1 MTTTSERK
9 ALERETGYQSG
20 VGRVWGFGR
29 DGDRFVAES
38 LEPNPDLR
46 GLEAVRVWD
55 EMSRTDDQV
64 GSALRALRTPVTSAG
79 WALTNTDDVDDNVVE
94 FVRSNIGLPK
104 AGESRGR
111 REHEGIV
118 FSEHLA
124 QAFKAAIYGY
134 ACVDE
139 ETEALTRTGW
149 KHHWELTT
157 DDELL
162 TLNPETGRSEWHRP
176 ERINRWE
183 GTHKVRVL
191 DGRSH
196 SSVTTDDHNWIT
208 RAHDTGKLR
217 FKKTAQL
224 NQNDR
229 ILMAAKSDGLPTEK
243 KYTDAFVKL
252 VAWFYTEGHIRPG
265 TGAAIYQSH
274 GVNEP
279 YVNEIREVLTEVFGP
294 PCTDRTLGSVSNAYH
309 GRPAWRE
316 IRRTDRD
323 ATEFSLSKDAAR
335 DLTDIAPGRVVPV
348 SFICDLTE
356 DQLHMFVETSV
367 KADGWFVKKDGA
379 MMLVQKNPKMLD
391 AAEVAAALLGI
402 ATVRSTTGDKRRG
415 STYYTTRFK
424 FTTETRPVHA
434 AARSDNKRSKDTW
447 ETLEGLVWC
456 PTVTHRT
463 WYARRRGT
471 QWFTGNC
478 FEQVYAYNP
487 DDGYLHLRKLAP
499 RDQTTIEEIEVG
511 EDGGL
516 RAVRQAAPALSSSRG
531 GIPQARRIPV
541 ESLVFYCVGRD
552 GADWYGT
559 SVLRQA
565 YRPWFFKDRLERIGV
580 QIVERNGMGVP
591 VATVS
596 NSADHGMVDEALANF
611 RAGATAYAKFPEGVD
626 FKLVGVSGSTVDPL
640 PQIKHYSQQISKA
653 LAQGFQDLG
662 HDAGARSLGETF
674 LKVAL
679 RASQEIADLIADTFT
694 EHVIRDLVEL
704 NFGEGTPYPV
714 LSPGDIVANGDTDSA
729 VLVDL
734 ADAGLITPDQGLE
747 KHLRAQHGL
756 PELDPTTTR
765 TVQGETDA
773 PPVLGLS
780 ERPDLDRLEAL
791 TERLASMRDARGH
804 EQ

>member
-29 DGDRFVAES
+29 EGDRFVAES

-79 WALTNTDDVDDNVVE
+79 WALTNTDDVDEDVVE
-94 FVRSNIGLPK
+94 FVRRNIGLPK

-124 QAFKAAIYGY
+124 QAFKAAIYG
-134 ACVDE
+134 
-139 ETEALTRTGW
+139 
-149 KHHWELTT
+149 H
-157 DDELL
+157 
-162 TLNPETGRSEWHRP
+162 
-176 ERINRWE
+176 
-183 GTHKVRVL
+183 
-191 DGRSH
+191 
-196 SSVTTDDHNWIT
+196 
-208 RAHDTGKLR
+208 
-217 FKKTAQL
+217 
-224 NQNDR
+224 
-229 ILMAAKSDGLPTEK
+229 
-243 KYTDAFVKL
+243 
-252 VAWFYTEGHIRPG
+252 
-265 TGAAIYQSH
+265 AI
-274 GVNEP
+274 
-279 YVNEIREVLTEVFGP
+279 
-294 PCTDRTLGSVSNAYH
+294 
-309 GRPAWRE
+309 
-316 IRRTDRD
+316 
-323 ATEFSLSKDAAR
+323 
-335 DLTDIAPGRVVPV
+335 
-348 SFICDLTE
+348 
-356 DQLHMFVETSV
+356 
-367 KADGWFVKKDGA
+367 
-379 MMLVQKNPKMLD
+379 
-391 AAEVAAALLGI
+391 
-402 ATVRSTTGDKRRG
+402 
-415 STYYTTRFK
+415 
-424 FTTETRPVHA
+424 
-434 AARSDNKRSKDTW
+434 
-447 ETLEGLVWC
+447 
-456 PTVTHRT
+456 
-463 WYARRRGT
+463 
-471 QWFTGNC
+471 

-487 DDGYLHLRKLAP
+487 EDGYLHLRKLAP

-516 RAVRQAAPALSSSRG
+516 KAVRQTAPALDAARG

-591 VATVS
+591 VAMVGRDV
-596 NSADHGMVDEALANF
+596 DHGMVDEALANF

-679 RASQEIADLIADTFT
+679 RASQEIADLIADVFT

-734 ADAGLITPDQGLE
+734 AVAGLLTPDQGLE

-756 PELDPTTTR
+756 PELDPTVESVEGDKADDLAKKATAAGVLIRAGFDPEAAMTTAGLDPIKHSGLLPVTLQR
-765 TVQGETDA
+765 PEDTKSVDKTLPNTV
-773 PPVLGLS
+773 GLS
-780 ERPDLDRLEAL
+780 EGTETDKQLELVRELKAL
-791 TERLASMRDARGH
+791 REARGH
-804 EQ
+804 DR

>member
-9 ALERETGYQSG
+9 ALEREAGYQSG

-29 DGDRFVAES
+29 EGDRFVAES

-79 WALTNTDDVDDNVVE
+79 WALTNTDDVEDNVVE

-104 AGESRGR
+104 AGESRAR
-111 REHEGIV
+111 REHQGIV

-124 QAFKAAIYGY
+124 QAFKAAIYG
-134 ACVDE
+134 
-139 ETEALTRTGW
+139 
-149 KHHWELTT
+149 H
-157 DDELL
+157 
-162 TLNPETGRSEWHRP
+162 
-176 ERINRWE
+176 
-183 GTHKVRVL
+183 
-191 DGRSH
+191 
-196 SSVTTDDHNWIT
+196 
-208 RAHDTGKLR
+208 
-217 FKKTAQL
+217 
-224 NQNDR
+224 
-229 ILMAAKSDGLPTEK
+229 
-243 KYTDAFVKL
+243 
-252 VAWFYTEGHIRPG
+252 
-265 TGAAIYQSH
+265 
-274 GVNEP
+274 
-279 YVNEIREVLTEVFGP
+279 YV
-294 PCTDRTLGSVSNAYH
+294 
-309 GRPAWRE
+309 
-316 IRRTDRD
+316 
-323 ATEFSLSKDAAR
+323 
-335 DLTDIAPGRVVPV
+335 
-348 SFICDLTE
+348 
-356 DQLHMFVETSV
+356 
-367 KADGWFVKKDGA
+367 
-379 MMLVQKNPKMLD
+379 
-391 AAEVAAALLGI
+391 
-402 ATVRSTTGDKRRG
+402 
-415 STYYTTRFK
+415 
-424 FTTETRPVHA
+424 
-434 AARSDNKRSKDTW
+434 
-447 ETLEGLVWC
+447 
-456 PTVTHRT
+456 
-463 WYARRRGT
+463 
-471 QWFTGNC
+471 
-478 FEQVYAYNP
+478 FEQVYDYSDP
-487 DDGYLHLRKLAP
+487 RFGGDGYTHLQKLAP
-499 RDQTTIEEIEVG
+499 RDPTTIREIQVG
-511 EDGGL
+511 RDGGL
-516 RAVRQAAPALSSSRG
+516 KAVVQEPEPLGASRG
-531 GIPQARRIPV
+531 QIPQPVPIPV

-611 RAGATAYAKFPEGVD
+611 RAGASAFAKFPEGVD

-662 HDAGARSLGETF
+662 HDSGARSLGETF

-756 PELDPTTTR
+756 PELTEDDTPMEGDKADDLAKKATAAGVLIRAGFDPEAAMATAGLDPIKHSGLLPVTLQRPEDTR
-765 TVQGETDA
+765 SVDKTLPNTV
-773 PPVLGLS
+773 GLS
-780 ERPDLDRLEAL
+780 ESTETDKQLELVRELKAL
-791 TERLASMRDARGH
+791 REARGH
-804 EQ
+804 DR

>member
-9 ALERETGYQSG
+9 ALEREKGYQSG

-64 GSALRALRTPVTSAG
+64 GSAARALRTPVTSAG
-79 WALTNTDDVDDNVVE
+79 WALTHTDDVAPDVVE
-94 FVRSNIGLPK
+94 FVRRHIGLPK
-104 AGESRGR
+104 AGESRAR
-111 REHEGIV
+111 REHQGIV

-124 QAFKAAIYGY
+124 QAFKAA
-134 ACVDE
+134 
-139 ETEALTRTGW
+139 L
-149 KHHWELTT
+149 
-157 DDELL
+157 
-162 TLNPETGRSEWHRP
+162 
-176 ERINRWE
+176 
-183 GTHKVRVL
+183 
-191 DGRSH
+191 
-196 SSVTTDDHNWIT
+196 
-208 RAHDTGKLR
+208 
-217 FKKTAQL
+217 F
-224 NQNDR
+224 
-229 ILMAAKSDGLPTEK
+229 
-243 KYTDAFVKL
+243 
-252 VAWFYTEGHIRPG
+252 GH
-265 TGAAIYQSH
+265 
-274 GVNEP
+274 
-279 YVNEIREVLTEVFGP
+279 YV
-294 PCTDRTLGSVSNAYH
+294 
-309 GRPAWRE
+309 
-316 IRRTDRD
+316 
-323 ATEFSLSKDAAR
+323 
-335 DLTDIAPGRVVPV
+335 
-348 SFICDLTE
+348 
-356 DQLHMFVETSV
+356 
-367 KADGWFVKKDGA
+367 
-379 MMLVQKNPKMLD
+379 
-391 AAEVAAALLGI
+391 
-402 ATVRSTTGDKRRG
+402 
-415 STYYTTRFK
+415 
-424 FTTETRPVHA
+424 
-434 AARSDNKRSKDTW
+434 
-447 ETLEGLVWC
+447 
-456 PTVTHRT
+456 
-463 WYARRRGT
+463 
-471 QWFTGNC
+471 
-478 FEQVYAYNP
+478 FEQVYAYSDP
-487 DDGYLHLRKLAP
+487 RFGGDGYLHLRKLAP
-499 RDQTTIEEIEVG
+499 RHPTTIEEIEVG

-516 RAVRQAAPALSSSRG
+516 KAVRQTAPALDAARG

-591 VATVS
+591 VATVGRDV
-596 NSADHGMVDEALANF
+596 DHGMVDEALANF

-662 HDAGARSLGETF
+662 HDSGARSLGETF

-734 ADAGLITPDQGLE
+734 AGAGLLTPDQGLE

-756 PELDPTTTR
+756 PELSEDDIPMEGDKADDLAKKATAAGVLIRAGFDPEAAMTTAGLDPIKHSGLLPVTLQRPEDTR
-765 TVQGETDA
+765 SVDKTLPNTV
-773 PPVLGLS
+773 GLS

>member
-29 DGDRFVAES
+29 GDDRFVAES

-79 WALTNTDDVDDNVVE
+79 WALTNTDDVDPDVVE

-104 AGESRGR
+104 PGEARGR

-124 QAFKAAIYGY
+124 QAFKSAIYG
-134 ACVDE
+134 
-139 ETEALTRTGW
+139 
-149 KHHWELTT
+149 
-157 DDELL
+157 
-162 TLNPETGRSEWHRP
+162 
-176 ERINRWE
+176 
-183 GTHKVRVL
+183 
-191 DGRSH
+191 
-196 SSVTTDDHNWIT
+196 
-208 RAHDTGKLR
+208 
-217 FKKTAQL
+217 
-224 NQNDR
+224 
-229 ILMAAKSDGLPTEK
+229 
-243 KYTDAFVKL
+243 
-252 VAWFYTEGHIRPG
+252 
-265 TGAAIYQSH
+265 
-274 GVNEP
+274 
-279 YVNEIREVLTEVFGP
+279 
-294 PCTDRTLGSVSNAYH
+294 
-309 GRPAWRE
+309 
-316 IRRTDRD
+316 
-323 ATEFSLSKDAAR
+323 
-335 DLTDIAPGRVVPV
+335 
-348 SFICDLTE
+348 
-356 DQLHMFVETSV
+356 
-367 KADGWFVKKDGA
+367 
-379 MMLVQKNPKMLD
+379 
-391 AAEVAAALLGI
+391 
-402 ATVRSTTGDKRRG
+402 
-415 STYYTTRFK
+415 
-424 FTTETRPVHA
+424 HA
-434 AARSDNKRSKDTW
+434 
-447 ETLEGLVWC
+447 V
-456 PTVTHRT
+456 
-463 WYARRRGT
+463 
-471 QWFTGNC
+471 
-478 FEQVYAYNP
+478 FEQVYAYNEQ
-487 DDGYLHLRKLAP
+487 DGYLHLRKLAP

-516 RAVRQAAPALSSSRG
+516 KAVRQAAPALSAARG

-591 VATVS
+591 VATVG
-596 NSADHGMVDEALANF
+596 NGVDHDMVDQALANF
-611 RAGATAYAKFPEGVD
+611 RAGASAFAKFPEGVD

-662 HDAGARSLGETF
+662 HDTGARSLGETF

-734 ADAGLITPDQGLE
+734 AGAGLITPDQGLE

-756 PELDPTTTR
+756 PELAEDDTPLEGDKADDLAKKATAAGVLIRAGFDPEAAMITAGLDPIKHSGLLPVTLQRPEDTR
-765 TVQGETDA
+765 SVDRTLPNTV
-773 PPVLGLS
+773 GLS
-780 ERPDLDRLEAL
+780 ENTDLDRLEAL
-791 TERLASMRDARGH
+791 TERLAGMREARGH

>member
-29 DGDRFVAES
+29 EGDRFVAES

-94 FVRSNIGLPK
+94 FVRTNIGLPK
-104 AGESRGR
+104 PGEARGR
-111 REHEGIV
+111 REHQGIV

-124 QAFKAAIYGY
+124 QAFKAAIYG
-134 ACVDE
+134 
-139 ETEALTRTGW
+139 
-149 KHHWELTT
+149 H
-157 DDELL
+157 
-162 TLNPETGRSEWHRP
+162 
-176 ERINRWE
+176 
-183 GTHKVRVL
+183 
-191 DGRSH
+191 
-196 SSVTTDDHNWIT
+196 
-208 RAHDTGKLR
+208 
-217 FKKTAQL
+217 
-224 NQNDR
+224 
-229 ILMAAKSDGLPTEK
+229 
-243 KYTDAFVKL
+243 
-252 VAWFYTEGHIRPG
+252 
-265 TGAAIYQSH
+265 AI
-274 GVNEP
+274 
-279 YVNEIREVLTEVFGP
+279 
-294 PCTDRTLGSVSNAYH
+294 
-309 GRPAWRE
+309 
-316 IRRTDRD
+316 
-323 ATEFSLSKDAAR
+323 
-335 DLTDIAPGRVVPV
+335 
-348 SFICDLTE
+348 
-356 DQLHMFVETSV
+356 
-367 KADGWFVKKDGA
+367 
-379 MMLVQKNPKMLD
+379 
-391 AAEVAAALLGI
+391 
-402 ATVRSTTGDKRRG
+402 
-415 STYYTTRFK
+415 
-424 FTTETRPVHA
+424 
-434 AARSDNKRSKDTW
+434 
-447 ETLEGLVWC
+447 
-456 PTVTHRT
+456 
-463 WYARRRGT
+463 
-471 QWFTGNC
+471 

-516 RAVRQAAPALSSSRG
+516 RAVRQTAPALSIARG

-591 VATVS
+591 VAYVES
-596 NSADHGMVDEALANF
+596 NTDDSMVDEALANF
-611 RAGATAYAKFPEGVD
+611 RAGATAYAKFPNTVKFE
-626 FKLVGVSGSTVDPL
+626 LVGVSGSTVDPL

-729 VLVDL
+729 VIVDL
-734 ADAGLITPDQGLE
+734 AGAGLITPDQGLE

-756 PELDPTTTR
+756 PELAEDDTPLEGDKADDLAKKATAAGVLIRAGFDPEAAMITAGLDPIKHSGLLPVTLQRPEDTR
-765 TVQGETDA
+765 SVDRTLPNTV
-773 PPVLGLS
+773 GLS
-780 ERPDLDRLEAL
+780 ENTDLDRLEAL
-791 TERLASMRDARGH
+791 TERLAGMREARGH

>member
-29 DGDRFVAES
+29 EGDRFVAES

-124 QAFKAAIYGY
+124 QAFKAA
-134 ACVDE
+134 
-139 ETEALTRTGW
+139 
-149 KHHWELTT
+149 
-157 DDELL
+157 
-162 TLNPETGRSEWHRP
+162 
-176 ERINRWE
+176 
-183 GTHKVRVL
+183 
-191 DGRSH
+191 
-196 SSVTTDDHNWIT
+196 
-208 RAHDTGKLR
+208 
-217 FKKTAQL
+217 
-224 NQNDR
+224 
-229 ILMAAKSDGLPTEK
+229 
-243 KYTDAFVKL
+243 
-252 VAWFYTEGHIRPG
+252 
-265 TGAAIYQSH
+265 
-274 GVNEP
+274 
-279 YVNEIREVLTEVFGP
+279 VFG
-294 PCTDRTLGSVSNAYH
+294 
-309 GRPAWRE
+309 
-316 IRRTDRD
+316 
-323 ATEFSLSKDAAR
+323 
-335 DLTDIAPGRVVPV
+335 
-348 SFICDLTE
+348 
-356 DQLHMFVETSV
+356 
-367 KADGWFVKKDGA
+367 
-379 MMLVQKNPKMLD
+379 
-391 AAEVAAALLGI
+391 
-402 ATVRSTTGDKRRG
+402 
-415 STYYTTRFK
+415 
-424 FTTETRPVHA
+424 HA
-434 AARSDNKRSKDTW
+434 
-447 ETLEGLVWC
+447 V
-456 PTVTHRT
+456 
-463 WYARRRGT
+463 
-471 QWFTGNC
+471 

-487 DDGYLHLRKLAP
+487 EDGYLHLRKLAP

-516 RAVRQAAPALSSSRG
+516 KAVRQAAPAIGASRG
-531 GIPQARRIPV
+531 GIPQPRRIPV

-611 RAGATAYAKFPEGVD
+611 RAGASAYAKFPEGVD

-640 PQIKHYSQQISKA
+640 PQITHYSQQISKA

-662 HDAGARSLGETF
+662 HDSGARSLGETF

-679 RASQEIADLIADTFT
+679 RASQEIADLIADVFT

-734 ADAGLITPDQGLE
+734 AGAGLLTPDQGLE

-756 PELDPTTTR
+756 PELDPAVESVEGDKADDLAKKATAAGVLIRAGFDPEAAMTTAGLDPIKHSGLLPVTLQRPEDTR
-765 TVQGETDA
+765 SVDKTLPNTV
-773 PPVLGLS
+773 GLS
-780 ERPDLDRLEAL
+780 ENPDLDRLEAL
-791 TERLASMRDARGH
+791 TERLATMRDARGH
-804 EQ
+804 GQ

>member
-46 GLEAVRVWD
+46 GLAAVMEWD
-55 EMSRTDDQV
+55 CMARTDDQV

-94 FVRSNIGLPK
+94 FVRRNIGLPK
-104 AGESRGR
+104 AGESRAR

-124 QAFKAAIYGY
+124 QAFKAAIYG
-134 ACVDE
+134 
-139 ETEALTRTGW
+139 
-149 KHHWELTT
+149 
-157 DDELL
+157 
-162 TLNPETGRSEWHRP
+162 
-176 ERINRWE
+176 
-183 GTHKVRVL
+183 
-191 DGRSH
+191 
-196 SSVTTDDHNWIT
+196 
-208 RAHDTGKLR
+208 
-217 FKKTAQL
+217 
-224 NQNDR
+224 
-229 ILMAAKSDGLPTEK
+229 
-243 KYTDAFVKL
+243 
-252 VAWFYTEGHIRPG
+252 
-265 TGAAIYQSH
+265 
-274 GVNEP
+274 
-279 YVNEIREVLTEVFGP
+279 
-294 PCTDRTLGSVSNAYH
+294 
-309 GRPAWRE
+309 
-316 IRRTDRD
+316 
-323 ATEFSLSKDAAR
+323 
-335 DLTDIAPGRVVPV
+335 
-348 SFICDLTE
+348 
-356 DQLHMFVETSV
+356 
-367 KADGWFVKKDGA
+367 
-379 MMLVQKNPKMLD
+379 
-391 AAEVAAALLGI
+391 
-402 ATVRSTTGDKRRG
+402 
-415 STYYTTRFK
+415 
-424 FTTETRPVHA
+424 HA
-434 AARSDNKRSKDTW
+434 
-447 ETLEGLVWC
+447 V
-456 PTVTHRT
+456 
-463 WYARRRGT
+463 
-471 QWFTGNC
+471 

-516 RAVRQAAPALSSSRG
+516 EAVRQAAPAIGASRG
-531 GIPQARRIPV
+531 GIPQPRRIPV

-640 PQIKHYSQQISKA
+640 PQILHYSQQISKA

-662 HDAGARSLGETF
+662 HDSGARSLGETF

-734 ADAGLITPDQGLE
+734 AGAGLLTPDQGLE

-756 PELDPTTTR
+756 PELTEDNTPIEDDKADDLAKKATAAGVLIRAGFDPEAAMTTAGLDPIKHSGLLPVTLQRPEDTR
-765 TVQGETDA
+765 SVDKTLPNTV
-773 PPVLGLS
+773 GLS
-780 ERPDLDRLEAL
+780 ENPDLDRLEAL
-791 TERLASMRDARGH
+791 TERLATMREARGH
-804 EQ
+804 GQ

>member
-9 ALERETGYQSG
+9 ALEREAGYQSG

-29 DGDRFVAES
+29 EGDRFVAES

-94 FVRSNIGLPK
+94 FVRSSIGLPK
-104 AGESRGR
+104 AGESRAR
-111 REHEGIV
+111 REHQGIV

-124 QAFKAAIYGY
+124 QAFKAA
-134 ACVDE
+134 
-139 ETEALTRTGW
+139 
-149 KHHWELTT
+149 
-157 DDELL
+157 
-162 TLNPETGRSEWHRP
+162 
-176 ERINRWE
+176 
-183 GTHKVRVL
+183 
-191 DGRSH
+191 
-196 SSVTTDDHNWIT
+196 
-208 RAHDTGKLR
+208 
-217 FKKTAQL
+217 
-224 NQNDR
+224 
-229 ILMAAKSDGLPTEK
+229 
-243 KYTDAFVKL
+243 
-252 VAWFYTEGHIRPG
+252 
-265 TGAAIYQSH
+265 
-274 GVNEP
+274 
-279 YVNEIREVLTEVFGP
+279 VFG
-294 PCTDRTLGSVSNAYH
+294 
-309 GRPAWRE
+309 
-316 IRRTDRD
+316 
-323 ATEFSLSKDAAR
+323 
-335 DLTDIAPGRVVPV
+335 
-348 SFICDLTE
+348 
-356 DQLHMFVETSV
+356 
-367 KADGWFVKKDGA
+367 
-379 MMLVQKNPKMLD
+379 
-391 AAEVAAALLGI
+391 
-402 ATVRSTTGDKRRG
+402 
-415 STYYTTRFK
+415 
-424 FTTETRPVHA
+424 HA
-434 AARSDNKRSKDTW
+434 I
-447 ETLEGLVWC
+447 
-456 PTVTHRT
+456 
-463 WYARRRGT
+463 
-471 QWFTGNC
+471 

-487 DDGYLHLRKLAP
+487 EDGYLHLRKLAP

-516 RAVRQAAPALSSSRG
+516 KAVRQTAPALDAARG

-611 RAGATAYAKFPEGVD
+611 RAGASAYAKFPEGVD

-662 HDAGARSLGETF
+662 HDSGARSLGETF

-734 ADAGLITPDQGLE
+734 AGAGLITPDQGLE

-765 TVQGETDA
+765 TTQGETTT

-780 ERPDLDRLEAL
+780 EGTETDKQLELVRELKAL
-791 TERLASMRDARGH
+791 REARGH
-804 EQ
+804 DR

>member
-1 MTTTSERK
+1 MKTTSERK

-29 DGDRFVAES
+29 DGDRFVSES

-94 FVRSNIGLPK
+94 FVRRNIGLPK

-124 QAFKAAIYGY
+124 QAFKAA
-134 ACVDE
+134 
-139 ETEALTRTGW
+139 
-149 KHHWELTT
+149 
-157 DDELL
+157 
-162 TLNPETGRSEWHRP
+162 
-176 ERINRWE
+176 
-183 GTHKVRVL
+183 
-191 DGRSH
+191 
-196 SSVTTDDHNWIT
+196 
-208 RAHDTGKLR
+208 
-217 FKKTAQL
+217 
-224 NQNDR
+224 
-229 ILMAAKSDGLPTEK
+229 
-243 KYTDAFVKL
+243 
-252 VAWFYTEGHIRPG
+252 
-265 TGAAIYQSH
+265 
-274 GVNEP
+274 
-279 YVNEIREVLTEVFGP
+279 VFG
-294 PCTDRTLGSVSNAYH
+294 
-309 GRPAWRE
+309 
-316 IRRTDRD
+316 
-323 ATEFSLSKDAAR
+323 
-335 DLTDIAPGRVVPV
+335 
-348 SFICDLTE
+348 
-356 DQLHMFVETSV
+356 
-367 KADGWFVKKDGA
+367 
-379 MMLVQKNPKMLD
+379 
-391 AAEVAAALLGI
+391 
-402 ATVRSTTGDKRRG
+402 
-415 STYYTTRFK
+415 
-424 FTTETRPVHA
+424 HA
-434 AARSDNKRSKDTW
+434 I
-447 ETLEGLVWC
+447 
-456 PTVTHRT
+456 
-463 WYARRRGT
+463 
-471 QWFTGNC
+471 
-478 FEQVYAYNP
+478 FEQVYAYNTE
-487 DDGYLHLRKLAP
+487 DGYLHLRKLAP

-516 RAVRQAAPALSSSRG
+516 KAVRQTAPALDAMRG

-591 VATVS
+591 VATVG
-596 NSADHGMVDEALANF
+596 NGVDHGMVDEALANF

-734 ADAGLITPDQGLE
+734 AGAGLITPDQGLE

-765 TVQGETDA
+765 TAQGETDA

-780 ERPDLDRLEAL
+780 EGTETDKQLELVRELKAL
-791 TERLASMRDARGH
+791 REARGH
-804 EQ
+804 EHQ